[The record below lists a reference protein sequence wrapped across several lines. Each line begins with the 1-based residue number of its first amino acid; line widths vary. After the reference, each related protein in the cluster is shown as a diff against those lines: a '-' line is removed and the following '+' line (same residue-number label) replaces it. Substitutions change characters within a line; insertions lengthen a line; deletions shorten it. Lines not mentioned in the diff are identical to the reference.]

1 MTTDQ
6 ARHLIL
12 NDETFVYSKR
22 FEYDVHKLKERYP
35 EEAPTR
41 IIAAVFMITEDEVES
56 EYERIV
62 RKLRAVMG
70 VE

>member
-12 NDETFVYSKR
+12 TDETFVYTKR
-22 FEYDVHKLKERYP
+22 FEYNIHKLKERYP
-35 EEAPTR
+35 DEAPVR
-41 IIAAVFMITEDEVES
+41 VIAAVLMITEDDVEA

-62 RKLRAVMG
+62 RKLRQHMG
-70 VE
+70 A